1 MSATIY
7 RYGLTK
13 RPTLQYGLW
22 KAAAGAACRVTK
34 PVRHYAP
41 LGSQMSDQDPDI
53 IEREKKRSME
63 RRVKTTKVDVTAT
76 ERIETAPGWNE
87 YLASESEADVK
98 ADRQPDPLS
107 MEDLQKSSVGKLLK
121 DIAEK
126 MEGAPSQNATASKK
140 WPTKERTKS

>member
-1 MSATIY
+1 MSARIY

-13 RPTLQYGLW
+13 RPALQYGLW
-22 KAAAGAACRVTK
+22 KAATGAARRVTE
-34 PVRHYAP
+34 PVRHYG
-41 LGSQMSDQDPDI
+41 LGSQMSDQDPDT

-63 RRVKTTKVDVTAT
+63 RRVKTTKVDLTAT

-87 YLASESEADVK
+87 CLASESEADVK

-121 DIAEK
+121 EIAEK
-126 MEGAPSQNATASKK
+126 MEGAPSQNGTASKNAQQK
-140 WPTKERTKS
+140 NRTKS